1 MAEHSSPSPS
11 QPLRIAFVYL
21 GRRGAL
27 ARFTLDLAQA
37 ALADGSL
44 DPLIVVSRSNEL
56 FPAFAGLGDAVES
69 VDTFAA
75 GAGVLLRAYRLPFLI
90 ARFRRLLVAR
100 RTQVVVV
107 LLSHIWSPIIA
118 PFIMASGRKY
128 VVIVHDA
135 VRHPGDPTAFVSRW
149 ISRDAVGA
157 DLIVT
162 LSGSV
167 TNSLRRQAAF
177 ADKPIATLFLPT
189 FGADDVATRKAW
201 NGTRPLRL
209 LFFGRILPYKGL
221 PLFAEAIGILLD
233 RGVKVEASV
242 VGEGFIPP
250 NLIKRFVELGVNV
263 RNEWLADNAIA
274 AVFAAHDVV
283 VLSHIEASQSGVA
296 SVAQAYGL
304 PIVAT
309 PVGGLP
315 EQVQNHTDGLIS
327 AAATAEALGDA
338 IASLAADP
346 TLCDRL
352 ARGALESR
360 RQKSMSE
367 FLKSLI
373 GAVGEAGS

>member
-1 MAEHSSPSPS
+1 MSATS
-11 QPLRIAFVYL
+11 QLRIAFIYL

-27 ARFTLDLAQA
+27 ARFTLDLAQT
-37 ALADGSL
+37 ALADPALAPS
-44 DPLIVVSRSNEL
+44 IIVSRSNEL
-56 FPAFAGLGDAVES
+56 FPAFARLGAAVTP
-69 VDTFAA
+69 VPTFAR
-75 GAGVLLRAYRLPFLI
+75 GVGVLLRAYRLPLLI
-90 ARFRRLLVAR
+90 VRLRELFAAN
-100 RTQVVVV
+100 RTQVAVV
-107 LLSHIWSPIIA
+107 LLSHMWNPIIA
-118 PFIMASGRKY
+118 PFIRASGRKY
-128 VVIVHDA
+128 VVVVHDA
-135 VRHPGDPTAFVSRW
+135 LRHPGDPTAFVSRW
-149 ISRDAVGA
+149 ISRDAAGA

-162 LSGSV
+162 LSASV

-177 ADKPIATLFLPT
+177 ANKPIATLFLPT
-189 FGADDVATRKAW
+189 FGADDIATRNTW
-201 NGTRPLRL
+201 NGIRPLRL

-221 PLFAEAIGILLD
+221 PLFAEALGILVD
-233 RGVKVEASV
+233 RGVKVEASI

-250 NLIKRFVELGVNV
+250 NLIKRFGELGVNV
-263 RNEWLADNAIA
+263 RNEWLADIAIA
-274 AVFAAHDVV
+274 AVFAVHDVV

-315 EQVQNHTDGLIS
+315 EQVQNYTDGLIS

-338 IASLAADP
+338 IATLAVDP
-346 TLCDRL
+346 ALYDRL